1 MIVKDAARVLAL
13 ALGLSVAAGS
23 PAWSQEAGKTKDDA
37 LDSLLEKLA
46 EPAGGAARKGEESA
60 KPGAPGAKSD
70 RPAKPSQPQSKPEE
84 AKDRSRDQAKPG
96 PGPAGEKAAPA
107 SRPKRDGAA
116 TVAPKDQEIDD
127 LLQKLGET
135 KETPAPD
142 DRPHG
147 GAATEEKKD
156 ERPPTGAQRPKLGG
170 KDKEIDERLEELT
183 GRRKK
188 RKADDEQRS
197 GPIGQIIKEMR
208 EVEQKLGKPDT
219 GEGTRGQQKQIVK
232 QIESLIEE
240 MKRSGSSMRMMVRR
254 VRRPGQRPGQQPGQT
269 TGALA
274 RGAPPMKPA
283 KPTTRHSNVG
293 GKEVWGHLPEEL
305 RQEMENIYKEDY
317 LTSKKE
323 LIERYLLSVTKGK
336 LVREE

>member
-1 MIVKDAARVLAL
+1 MIVTYGTRALAL
-13 ALGLSVAAGS
+13 ALGLSVTVGIA
-23 PAWSQEAGKTKDDA
+23 AWSQEPGKTKDDA
-37 LDSLLEKLA
+37 LDSLLEKLTD
-46 EPAGGAARKGEESA
+46 PAGNSARKGEEA
-60 KPGAPGAKSD
+60 G
-70 RPAKPSQPQSKPEE
+70 KPSQQKRKPEE
-84 AKDRSRDQAKPG
+84 AKDRSPDQAKPG
-96 PGPAGEKAAPA
+96 PGPGGEKAGPA
-107 SRPKRDGAA
+107 GGPKRDGAA
-116 TVAPKDQEIDD
+116 TVAPKDQEIDE

-142 DRPHG
+142 DRPRG
-147 GAATEEKKD
+147 GAPEENKS
-156 ERPPTGAQRPKLGG
+156 ERADRAKLGG

-188 RKADDEQRS
+188 RKADEEKRS

-232 QIESLIEE
+232 RIETLIEE
-240 MKRSGSSMRMMVRR
+240 MKRSGSASMRMMARR
-254 VRRPGQRPGQQPGQT
+254 MRPGQRPGQQQGQK

-283 KPTTRHSNVG
+283 KPPSKHSNVG
-293 GKEVWGHLPEEL
+293 GRDIWGHLPPDL
-305 RQEMENIYKEDY
+305 RQQMENTYNEQALD
-317 LTSKKE
+317 SQRE
-323 LIERYLLSVTKGK
+323 LIERYSLSVAKGK

>member
-1 MIVKDAARVLAL
+1 MIVTYGTRVLAL
-13 ALGLSVAAGS
+13 ALGLSVTVGIA
-23 PAWSQEAGKTKDDA
+23 AWSQEPGKTKDDA

-46 EPAGGAARKGEESA
+46 DPAGNPARKGDEA
-60 KPGAPGAKSD
+60 AKS
-70 RPAKPSQPQSKPEE
+70 SQPQRKPEE
-84 AKDRSRDQAKPG
+84 AKDRSPDQAKPG
-96 PGPAGEKAAPA
+96 PNPPGEKEKEKAGPAGG
-107 SRPKRDGAA
+107 PKRDGAA
-116 TVAPKDQEIDD
+116 TVAPKDQEIDE

-142 DRPHG
+142 DRPRGG
-147 GAATEEKKD
+147 GAPEENKTD
-156 ERPPTGAQRPKLGG
+156 RAKLGG

-188 RKADDEQRS
+188 KKADEEQRS

-208 EVEQKLGKPDT
+208 EVEQKLNKPDT

-232 QIESLIEE
+232 RIETLIEE
-240 MKRSGSSMRMMVRR
+240 MKRSGSSSMMRMMARR
-254 VRRPGQRPGQQPGQT
+254 MRPGQRPGQQQGQK

-283 KPTTRHSNVG
+283 KPPSRHSNVG
-293 GKEVWGHLPEEL
+293 GRDIWGHLPPEL
-305 RQEMENIYKEDY
+305 RQEMENMFNEDA
-317 LTSKKE
+317 LDSKKE
-323 LIERYLLSVTKGK
+323 LIERYLLSVQKGK